1 MKVREMYCCLHQQ
14 RFNAITIDDDA
25 YTVQPVGHFYRALK
39 YRKDTMKD
47 IEVLALKGEDYMR
60 RIYNHKLILK
70 DVATKKIGIS
80 VCMKRG
86 TYHTISGP

>member
-1 MKVREMYCCLHQQ
+1 M
-14 RFNAITIDDDA
+14 ATDDDA

-86 TYHTISGP
+86 TYHTIPYHGCTLCNTERPQDLKRQR